1 MCPGSSCQT
10 VTCLT
15 DEWAALLTAAPSGAG
30 VHEGTSATM
39 EPWHQLGLGLREGS
53 SEYQEIGRGLRP
65 QPPSPLASPSCTRS
79 VLPSRRTEPPRIPLP
94 ALLFSWALALHALW
108 AGLSWQGIT
117 GSGATLCLCFHNSV
131 EGLGPQCP
139 LPGQHC
145 WARGRPLPS
154 IGVLT
159 IDPVCLLPAGLPPP
173 PGLHCGMD
181 LDLDPDPDPDPG
193 RPHPRGQP
201 GANVSP
207 PGTLPARSHWRD
219 VPDLPTET

>member
-108 AGLSWQGIT
+108 AGLSPAGNHRLWYH
-117 GSGATLCLCFHNSV
+117 SL
-131 EGLGPQCP
+131 
-139 LPGQHC
+139 
-145 WARGRPLPS
+145 
-154 IGVLT
+154 
-159 IDPVCLLPAGLPPP
+159 CLLPQLSRRFGASSAHCLANTAGQEEGPCPPL
-173 PGLHCGMD
+173 G
-181 LDLDPDPDPDPG
+181 
-193 RPHPRGQP
+193 
-201 GANVSP
+201 S
-207 PGTLPARSHWRD
+207 
-219 VPDLPTET
+219 